1 MFRGYN
7 NPRKSDIFG
16 PSATGGTS
24 ADARERLLYQQG
36 EGLGS
41 FVTSIFKKIIP
52 MAAKTVKNI
61 AGSKIAKN
69 AGRQL
74 ADSAITGLTNVASDV
89 IAGDKTLN
97 ESFSDELSN
106 ARKEIS
112 TAIKKSNRKRARDQ
126 PIKTSADKKKRGRT
140 KTALKRKKM
149 RRSVFDDDYD

>member
-1 MFRGYN
+1 
-7 NPRKSDIFG
+7 
-16 PSATGGTS
+16 
-24 ADARERLLYQQG
+24 
-36 EGLGS
+36 
-41 FVTSIFKKIIP
+41 

-126 PIKTSADKKKRGRT
+126 PIKTSANKKKRSRT